1 MRRWCLWAAGA
12 AEIEGKADW
21 ESGGEGGGGWDAA
34 GASAWTKHMD
44 GGAHG
49 WKSRLQR
56 RGNPYRW
63 SDDATDE
70 TTWDL
75 CATDVTTRRT
85 RRSTR
90 MAWGG
95 VTKEVPY
102 QIAVYS

>member
-21 ESGGEGGGGWDAA
+21 ENGGEGGGGWDAA

-70 TTWDL
+70 TTWDHL
-75 CATDVTTRRT
+75 GPPGTAWDHLGGPGRVGVRVWGVCDEG
-85 RRSTR
+85 STR
-90 MAWGG
+90 
-95 VTKEVPY
+95 TK
-102 QIAVYS
+102 